1 MNAERE
7 IKASKGKSAT
17 KCRGTQL
24 GVGVQM
30 VQAVGSSE
38 KGKMQGDGQ
47 HSWEMGVGMNLHLTE
62 KNASVGW
69 GITKHVMLMVG
80 FSMDW

>member
-1 MNAERE
+1 MQ
-7 IKASKGKSAT
+7 GD
-17 KCRGTQL
+17 TQL
-24 GVGVQM
+24 GAGVQM

-47 HSWEMGVGMNLHLTE
+47 HRWEMGMGMNLHLTE
-62 KNASVGW
+62 KNANLGW
-69 GITKHVMLMVG
+69 EITKHVMLMVG